1 MIPRLNQDLYKKVR
15 KADWLLLHR
24 SDKEVVIIILGLD
37 LNFDTREMGMCDCP
51 MGPLGEKDLP
61 AEDRFL

>member
-1 MIPRLNQDLYKKVR
+1 MMPRLNQDLYKKVR

-37 LNFDTREMGMCDCP
+37 LNFDTREMGM
-51 MGPLGEKDLP
+51 
-61 AEDRFL
+61 